1 MEKIDMLVKVVIIG
15 DTTVG
20 KTNIMTQYCDTN
32 FKMNSLPTIGADS
45 RVKMIQMNERETIKM
60 MIWDTCGQE
69 RFKSIT
75 KNTFKGAQGFVLV
88 YDITSKSS
96 FEHVEDWLESIKD
109 NIDTNTVSIVLVGNK
124 SDLDELRQITKD
136 QGQTLANKH
145 NLNFFETSAKMGI
158 NLSEVFVSLARNI
171 RKIINSANKDTEML
185 TTDKTKNTKKKGCC

>member
-1 MEKIDMLVKVVIIG
+1 MEKIDILVKVVIIG

-88 YDITSKSS
+88 T
-96 FEHVEDWLESIKD
+96 FEHVEGWLESIKD

-124 SDLDELRQITKD
+124 SDLDELRQVSRD

-145 NLNFFETSAKMGI
+145 NLNFFETSAKLGI
-158 NLSEVFVSLARNI
+158 NLSEVFISLARNI

-185 TTDKTKNTKKKGCC
+185 TTDKTKAQKKKGCC